1 MEESKNESEKKELKA
16 KKVSLI
22 VKIIAIAFL
31 VICSILKW
39 LNIFTNAT
47 IYEICMVAGTMS
59 AIFGDISI
67 NTALDKFLKKEE

>member
-1 MEESKNESEKKELKA
+1 MAEEKTEKELKA

-22 VKIIAIAFL
+22 VKIIAIIFL
-31 VICSILKW
+31 VVCSVLKW
-39 LNIFTNAT
+39 LGIFNNAT

-67 NTALDKFLKKEE
+67 NTALDKFKKGEE

>member
-1 MEESKNESEKKELKA
+1 MAEEGKELKA

-22 VKIIAIAFL
+22 VKIVAIAFL

-39 LNIFTNAT
+39 LGIFQNCE
-47 IYEICMVAGTMS
+47 IKEICFIGATVG

-67 NTALDKFLKKEE
+67 NTALDKFKKGDE

>member
-1 MEESKNESEKKELKA
+1 MTEEKTEKELKA

-22 VKIIAIAFL
+22 VKIVAIIFL
-31 VICSILKW
+31 VICSVMKW
-39 LNIFTNAT
+39 LGIFGNAT

-67 NTALDKFLKKEE
+67 NTALDKFKKVEE

>member
-1 MEESKNESEKKELKA
+1 MSEEKTEKELKA

-22 VKIIAIAFL
+22 VKIVAIAFL
-31 VICSILKW
+31 VICSVLKW
-39 LNIFTNAT
+39 LDIFSNAT

-67 NTALDKFLKKEE
+67 NTALDKFKKGDE